1 MADDIN
7 LNDLLRSYRSHP
19 FEEKEL
25 VTPHTGII
33 SFQVKEGQSVKGPG
47 GRWLHKPGSL
57 LYTLERERNPKKVT
71 APCAGE
77 VTKVRLE
84 LDGGFVEAGVRVLS
98 IRHRLAKDEIIDR
111 ILRHVLHIFQ
121 APERA
126 RYFLAPDIAS
136 KLEKQPQALL
146 SINPGDEIVI
156 MSLMKRDTIIHYS
169 GASGAI
175 YKIYFEPGSLIE
187 NGAPLIGIC
196 PPEKLP
202 YVQKVIHRINTEW
215 ED

>member
-19 FEEKEL
+19 FEEKEI
-25 VTPHTGII
+25 VTPHTGVI

-47 GRWLHKPGSL
+47 GRWLHKPGTL
-57 LYTLERERNPKKVT
+57 LYILEREHNAKKVT
-71 APCAGE
+71 APCSGE
-77 VTKVRLE
+77 IMGVRLE

-98 IRHRLAKDEIIDR
+98 IRHRLAREEIIDR
-111 ILRHVLHIFQ
+111 ILRQVLYVFH

-146 SINPGDEIVI
+146 PVSHGDEIII
-156 MSLMKRDTIIHYS
+156 MSLMKRDTIINYD
-169 GASGAI
+169 GENGVI
-175 YKIYFEPGSLIE
+175 YKTYFEPGSLVE
-187 NGAPLIGIC
+187 QGAPLLGVC
-196 PPEKLP
+196 PPDKLP
-202 YVQKVIHRINTEW
+202 YIQKVIYRINTEW